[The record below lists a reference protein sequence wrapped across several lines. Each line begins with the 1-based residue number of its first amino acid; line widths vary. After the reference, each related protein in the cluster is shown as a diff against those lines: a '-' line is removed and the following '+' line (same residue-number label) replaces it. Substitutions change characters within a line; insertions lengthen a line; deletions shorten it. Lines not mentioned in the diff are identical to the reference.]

1 MLHAHYQYL
10 LCWLQDHSDIHR
22 ENTAL
27 KERCTRLETEVKALR
42 KDLVAIQQHLHL
54 PTSLSAFT
62 LDDEAAHQPH
72 QKIQVAARP
81 QATICTRWLSQVW

>member
-1 MLHAHYQYL
+1 MPIQKHL
-10 LCWLQDHSDIHR
+10 LCYLQDHSDIHH

-42 KDLVAIQQHLHL
+42 KDLVAIQQHMHL

-62 LDDEAAHQPH
+62 LDHEAAHQPH

-81 QATICTRWLSQVW
+81 QATSFTRLLRSLW